1 MSGSRPLEG
10 ILVVALE
17 QAVAAP
23 FCTARL
29 ADAGARV
36 IKIERAEGDF
46 AREYDHVVNGDSA
59 YFVWL
64 NRGKESIVLDIKS
77 AADAALLKRMI
88 AKADVFVE
96 NLAPGAAARAG
107 FGADDL
113 RKAHPRLVTCS
124 ISGYGATGPYAEMK
138 AYDLL
143 VQAESGLAAIT
154 GGPDGPARVGIS
166 VCDIACGLNAYALIL
181 EALIARGTT
190 GEGRAV
196 SVSLFEA
203 MADWMNVPLLHQDY
217 GGKAPKRVGLR
228 HPTIHPYRAYKSLDG
243 HAVLI
248 SIQNEREFRDLCISL
263 LGHPELADDPRFS
276 SNVAR
281 CAHEPELDKIIQ
293 GAFGQLDRH
302 ALIAKLRAAKIAY
315 GEVNEVAALST
326 HPALRR
332 VEVAAPRGRVSMAAP
347 PGRDGP
353 LGAVPA
359 LDAHGAALRKEFG

>member
-1 MSGSRPLEG
+1 LSAARPLEG
-10 ILVVALE
+10 LLVVALE

-46 AREYDHVVNGDSA
+46 AREYDHAVNGDSA

-64 NRGKESIVLDIKS
+64 NRGKESIVLDIKH
-77 AADAALLKRMI
+77 AKDAALLKRMI
-88 AKADVFVE
+88 ARADVFVE

-107 FGADDL
+107 YGADEL

-143 VQAESGLAAIT
+143 VQAETGLASIT
-154 GGPDGPARVGIS
+154 GGPEGPARVGIS
-166 VCDIACGLNAYALIL
+166 VCDIASGLNAYALIL
-181 EALIARGTT
+181 EALIARGAT
-190 GEGRAV
+190 GDGRALA
-196 SVSLFEA
+196 VSLFDA

-217 GGKAPKRVGLR
+217 AGKAPSRVGLR
-228 HPTIHPYRAYKSLDG
+228 HPTIHPYRAYTSLDG

-248 SIQNEREFRDLCISL
+248 SIQNEREFRDLCISV
-263 LGHPELADDPRFS
+263 LGHPELPDDARFS

-281 CAHEPELDKIIQ
+281 CAHEPLLDAVIQ
-293 GAFGQLDRH
+293 GVFGALDRH
-302 ALIAKLRAAKIAY
+302 ALLDKLRTARIAY
-315 GEVNEVAALST
+315 GEVNDVAALSR

-332 VEVAAPRGRVSMAAP
+332 VAVEAPHGTVSMAAP
-347 PGRDGP
+347 PGRDGR
-353 LGAVPA
+353 LGSVPA
-359 LDAHGAALRKEFG
+359 LDQHGPSLRKEFG